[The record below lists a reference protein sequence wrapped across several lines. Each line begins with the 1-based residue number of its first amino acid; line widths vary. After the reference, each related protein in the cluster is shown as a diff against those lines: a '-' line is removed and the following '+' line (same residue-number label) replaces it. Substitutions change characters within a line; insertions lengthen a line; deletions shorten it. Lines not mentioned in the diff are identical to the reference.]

1 MVAPPWSAAAVKP
14 SMQAHH
20 EFSMVNPINRNDAS
34 ARPILCASRLRHVE
48 MRARICQSAPIGE
61 GYSEGRMK
69 RPRAAVPTRD
79 RILDEVERLIAIK
92 GVYGFKLRDVAERLE
107 LKHYQSRDD
116 VLVEVSRRFVSLLGA
131 QFDTS
136 GTRRPVEAL
145 RANLNRFVE
154 FKMFHPA
161 YVRLALVDFATPDGG
176 MEYVKRAAGGSFE
189 DNFSAGPLAA
199 MHARLRALLKAG
211 VGSRHFRRV
220 DATDFYRVVKS
231 ALLIRLVFPN
241 DELLL
246 RRPTPAEVRSI
257 QRWLWDLASG
267 FLARRSASSR

>member
-1 MVAPPWSAAAVKP
+1 M
-14 SMQAHH
+14 
-20 EFSMVNPINRNDAS
+20 
-34 ARPILCASRLRHVE
+34 RP
-48 MRARICQSAPIGE
+48 RICQSPFLE
-61 GYSEGRMK
+61 MPYSEGRMK

-92 GVYGFKLRDVAERLE
+92 GVYGFKLRDVAERIDLKVPAIY
-107 LKHYQSRDD
+107 KHYQSRDD
-116 VLVEVSRRFVSLLGA
+116 VLVEVSRRFVALLGA
-131 QFDTS
+131 QFDSS
-136 GTRRPVEAL
+136 GARPVEAL
-145 RANLNRFVE
+145 HAGLNRFVE

-199 MHARLRALLKAG
+199 MHARLRALLQAG
-211 VGSRHFRRV
+211 AKSKQFRRV
-220 DATDFYRVVKS
+220 DATDFYRVIKS

-257 QRWLWDLASG
+257 QRWLWNLAAG
-267 FLARRSASSR
+267 FLARPRVSGGR